1 MKFSSDP
8 DNNNFKG
15 RVKRLNTDFTQMYI
29 DGQWRKGN
37 SDKTMKNV
45 NPFSGEELF
54 TIQAA
59 NKEDL
64 NEAYAA
70 ATRSQKEWAK
80 ELPQNKQAVLERAL
94 VIMQDNKEFIL
105 EWLIKEAGSTLMK
118 AMGEYQASINIL
130 KESITYPYRMEG
142 KILPSQTLGK
152 ENRVYRNPLG
162 VIGIISPWNFP
173 FHLAI
178 RSIAPAIA
186 TGNAVVIKPATD
198 TPVTGGLIFASIF
211 EAAGLPKGLLN
222 VIVGRG
228 SEIGDDIV
236 AHPAPRLISFT
247 GSTEV
252 GRHIGEL
259 AGRGLKKTALEL
271 GGNNAFIVL
280 DDADIDQAVES
291 ALFGKFYHQGQICMA
306 VNRIFVHKE
315 IYYEFAEQFIEK
327 ASKLKYGNPADKD
340 TNVGPLINREQVDRI
355 LKDIEASVSQ
365 GADIRLG
372 GEADGNVLQPTVL
385 TGVTNDMAL
394 AENEIFGPVA
404 ILIPFE
410 DDQEA
415 IEMANAYPFGL
426 SGAIHSSDLEHGT
439 NVAHQI
445 HTGMIHV
452 NDQSVND
459 EAHMPFGGEK
469 DSGLGR
475 FNGDWVLDEFTTLKW
490 LSVQHIRR
498 DYGPFINRLK

>member
-1 MKFSSDP
+1 MM
-8 DNNNFKG
+8 
-15 RVKRLNTDFTQMYI
+15 NTDFTRMYI
-29 DGQWRKGN
+29 DGEWQTGN
-37 SDKTMKNV
+37 SKKTMTNV
-45 NPFSGEELF
+45 NPFTGEELF

-59 NKEDL
+59 TKDDL
-64 NEAYAA
+64 NRAYDA
-70 ATRSQKEWAK
+70 ATLAQEQWAN
-80 ELPQNKQAVLERAL
+80 ELPQVKRG
-94 VIMQDNKEFIL
+94 IL
-105 EWLIKEAGSTLMK
+105 EKAITVMQENKNMIIDWIIKESGSTFMK
-118 AMGEYQASINIL
+118 ATSEFQASLNIL
-130 KESITYPYRMEG
+130 KEATTYPYRMEG
-142 KILPSQTLGK
+142 KILPSQVPGK

-178 RSIAPAIA
+178 RSIAPALA

-236 AHPAPRLISFT
+236 THPAPRLISFT

-280 DDADIDQAVES
+280 DDANLDQAVDS

-306 VNRIFVHKE
+306 VNRIFVHKD
-315 IYYEFAEQFIEK
+315 IYDEFSERFIKQAE
-327 ASKLKYGNPADKD
+327 KLKYGNPAEED

-355 LKDIEASVSQ
+355 LKDIEGSVEQ
-365 GADIRLG
+365 GAKIRLG
-372 GEADGNVLQPTVL
+372 GQAQGNVLQPTVL
-385 TGVTNDMAL
+385 TGVTNTMPL

-410 DDQEA
+410 NDEEA
-415 IEMANAYPFGL
+415 IQMANAYPYGL
-426 SGAIHSSDLEHGT
+426 SGSVHSSNLERGT
-439 NVAHQI
+439 MVAHKI

-459 EAHMPFGGEK
+459 EPHMPFGGEK

-475 FNGDWVLDEFTTLKW
+475 FNGEWVLEEFTTLKW
-490 LSVQHIRR
+490 LSVQHTRR
-498 DYGPFINRLK
+498 NYGPFINRLK

>member
-1 MKFSSDP
+1 MM
-8 DNNNFKG
+8 
-15 RVKRLNTDFTQMYI
+15 NTDFTRMYI
-29 DGQWRKGN
+29 DGEWQTGN
-37 SDKTMKNV
+37 SKKTMTNV
-45 NPFSGEELF
+45 NPFTGEELF

-59 NKEDL
+59 TKDDL
-64 NEAYAA
+64 NRAYDA
-70 ATRSQKEWAK
+70 ATLAQEQWAN
-80 ELPQNKQAVLERAL
+80 ELPQVKRS
-94 VIMQDNKEFIL
+94 IL
-105 EWLIKEAGSTLMK
+105 EKAITVMQENKAVIIDWIIKESGSTFMK
-118 AMGEYQASINIL
+118 ATSEFQASLNIL
-130 KESITYPYRMEG
+130 KEATTYPYRMEG
-142 KILPSQTLGK
+142 KILPSQVPGK

-178 RSIAPAIA
+178 RSIAPALA

-236 AHPAPRLISFT
+236 THPAPRLISFT

-280 DDADIDQAVES
+280 DDANLDQAVDS

-306 VNRIFVHKE
+306 VNRIFVHKD
-315 IYYEFAEQFIEK
+315 IYDEFSERFIKQAE
-327 ASKLKYGNPADKD
+327 KLKYGNPAEED
-340 TNVGPLINREQVDRI
+340 TNVGPLINREQVERI
-355 LKDIEASVSQ
+355 LKDIEGSVEQ
-365 GADIRLG
+365 GAKIRLG
-372 GEADGNVLQPTVL
+372 GQAQDNVLQPTVL
-385 TGVTNDMAL
+385 TGVTNKMPL

-410 DDQEA
+410 NDEEA
-415 IEMANAYPFGL
+415 IQMANAYPYGL
-426 SGAIHSSDLEHGT
+426 SGSVHSSNLERGT
-439 NVAHQI
+439 MVAHKI

-459 EAHMPFGGEK
+459 EPHMPFGGEK

-475 FNGDWVLDEFTTLKW
+475 FNGEWVLEEFTTLKW
-490 LSVQHIRR
+490 LSVQHTRR
-498 DYGPFINRLK
+498 NYGPFINRLK

>member
-1 MKFSSDP
+1 MM
-8 DNNNFKG
+8 
-15 RVKRLNTDFTQMYI
+15 NTDFTRMYI
-29 DGQWRKGN
+29 DGEWQTGN
-37 SDKTMKNV
+37 SKKTMTNV
-45 NPFSGEELF
+45 NPFTGEELF

-59 NKEDL
+59 TKDDL
-64 NEAYAA
+64 NRAYDA
-70 ATRSQKEWAK
+70 ATLAQEQWAN
-80 ELPQNKQAVLERAL
+80 ELPQVKRGILEKAITVMEDNKG
-94 VIMQDNKEFIL
+94 VIMDWI
-105 EWLIKEAGSTLMK
+105 IKESGSTYMK
-118 AMGEYQASINIL
+118 ATSEFHASLNIL
-130 KESITYPYRMEG
+130 KEATTYPYRMEG
-142 KILPSQTLGK
+142 KILPSQVPGK

-178 RSIAPAIA
+178 RSIAPALA

-236 AHPAPRLISFT
+236 THPAPRLISFT

-280 DDADIDQAVES
+280 DDANLDQAVDS

-306 VNRIFVHKE
+306 VNRIFVHKD
-315 IYYEFAEQFIEK
+315 IYDEFSERFIKQAE
-327 ASKLKYGNPADKD
+327 KLKYGNPAEED

-355 LKDIEASVSQ
+355 LKDIEGSVAQ
-365 GADIRLG
+365 GAKIRLG
-372 GEADGNVLQPTVL
+372 GQAQGNVLQPTVL
-385 TGVTNDMAL
+385 TGVTNKMPL

-410 DDQEA
+410 NDEEA
-415 IEMANAYPFGL
+415 IQMANAYPYGL
-426 SGAIHSSDLEHGT
+426 SGSVHSSNLERGT
-439 NVAHQI
+439 LVAHKI

-459 EAHMPFGGEK
+459 EPHMPFGGEK

-475 FNGDWVLDEFTTLKW
+475 FNGEWVLEEFTTLKW
-490 LSVQHIRR
+490 LSVQHTRR
-498 DYGPFINRLK
+498 NYGPFINRLK

>member
-1 MKFSSDP
+1 MMNADFS
-8 DNNNFKG
+8 
-15 RVKRLNTDFTQMYI
+15 RMYI
-29 DGQWRKGN
+29 DGVWRRGGSKE
-37 SDKTMKNV
+37 TMVNV
-45 NPFSGEELF
+45 NPFNGETLVS
-54 TIQAA
+54 IQAA
-59 NKEDL
+59 TKEDL

-70 ATRSQKEWAK
+70 ATKAQADWAT
-80 ELPQNKQAVLERAL
+80 ELPQNKRMILENAIT
-94 VIMQDNKEFIL
+94 VMQDNKELIID
-105 EWLIKEAGSTLMK
+105 WLIKESGSTFMK
-118 AMGEYQASINIL
+118 ASSEFQASINIL
-130 KESITYPYRMEG
+130 KEATTYPYRMEG
-142 KILPSQTLGK
+142 KILPSQTVGK

-186 TGNAVVIKPATD
+186 TGNGVVIKPATD

-222 VIVGRG
+222 VVVGRG
-228 SEIGDDIV
+228 SEIGDDMV
-236 AHPAPRLISFT
+236 THPVPRLISFT

-259 AGRGLKKTALEL
+259 AGRDLKKTALEL

-280 DDADIDQAVES
+280 DDANIEQAVES

-306 VNRIFVHKE
+306 INRIFVHKD
-315 IYYEFAEQFIEK
+315 IYDQFADEFIRYAE
-327 ASKLKYGNPADKD
+327 KLKYGNPADKD
-340 TNVGPLINREQVDRI
+340 TNVGPLINRAQVNRI
-355 LKDIEASVSQ
+355 VKDIEASVEQ
-365 GADIRLG
+365 GAKVRLG
-372 GEADGNVLQPTVL
+372 GRADGNVLEPTVL
-385 TGVTNDMAL
+385 TGVTNSMPI

-410 DDQEA
+410 SDEDA
-415 IEMANAYPFGL
+415 IEMANAYPYGL
-426 SGAIHSSDLEHGT
+426 SGSVHSSNLERGT
-439 NVAHQI
+439 LVAHKI
-445 HTGMIHV
+445 DTGMIHV

-459 EAHMPFGGEK
+459 EPHMPFGGEK

-475 FNGDWVLDEFTTLKW
+475 FNGEWVLEEFTTLKW
-490 LSVQHIRR
+490 LSVQHTRR